1 MELCALI
8 LTVIALGTDEERTDE
23 PEYDDQ
29 LQDEHGPLVRQ
40 NIHLKQQPARQ
51 KRVS

>member
-1 MELCALI
+1 
-8 LTVIALGTDEERTDE
+8 
-23 PEYDDQ
+23 

-51 KRVS
+51 RRVS